1 METDSVLCEVQAV
14 AEETTGDLHIMNITD
29 SKVVAKIWR

>member
-14 AEETTGDLHIMNITD
+14 AEETTGDLNITI
-29 SKVVAKIWR
+29 KHYWL